1 MIEHLGRSMQLD
13 RQIHPPQRH
22 VLHDQCVDA
31 RSDQLAGLRLGVS
44 QLGVGQKRIERRMYA
59 HAVTVG
65 ILDDA
70 GDFAGRISGGLT
82 GPESGAADVDSI
94 GTIIDRSDGR
104 NVIFGGGEQFDR
116 FHWAQNISDK
126 IT

>member
-1 MIEHLGRSMQLD
+1 MQLD

-31 RSDQLAGLRLGVS
+31 RSDQFSGLRLSVS
-44 QLGVGQKRIERRMYA
+44 QLGVGQKRIERRMHP
-59 HAVTVG
+59 HAETVG
-65 ILDDA
+65 VLDDTS
-70 GDFAGRISGGLT
+70 DLFGRIAGSLPGT
-82 GPESGAADVDSI
+82 ETSAADVDSI
-94 GTIIDRSDGR
+94 GTVIDRSDGR